1 MKKTGWSFQMRPDR
15 VLAALLLAT
24 AAPVLAQENTA
35 PVALRIPAEEANQG
49 VASDG
54 AHVYAIDNSRIGK
67 YVISSGKRAAQW
79 RGDRAR
85 FPHINSCAVLNSQLV
100 CAASN
105 YPAVPQTSA
114 VEFFDRR
121 TLRHKRT
128 IRLGKRPGSLTV
140 ITRYAGKWWAVFA
153 NYDGKGGEPGRD
165 HRHTLLARLDD
176 QFQQEAAWSFPP
188 ELLAKFAPKSC
199 SGASWGPDGRLY
211 VTGHDRRE
219 LYALEIPATGSV
231 LKLAS
236 TIPIATA
243 GQAIGWDPKSPWR
256 LWSISREQKMLV
268 ASAISPVR

>member
-1 MKKTGWSFQMRPDR
+1 MRR
-15 VLAALLLAT
+15 EWALAALLLGLAPAT
-24 AAPVLAQENTA
+24 SAQENAAPV
-35 PVALRIPAEEANQG
+35 VLRIPAEEANQG

-54 AHVYAIDNSRIGK
+54 SHVYAVDNSRIGK
-67 YVISSGKRAAQW
+67 YAIASDKRVARWQ
-79 RGDRAR
+79 GERAR
-85 FPHINSCAVLNSQLV
+85 FPHINSCTVLRSELV

-128 IRLGKRPGSLTV
+128 VRLGKRPGSLTV
-140 ITRYAGKWWAVFA
+140 INRHAGKWWAVFA

-165 HRHTLLARLDD
+165 HRRTLLARLDD
-176 QFQQEAAWSFPP
+176 QFRQEAAWFFPP
-188 ELLAKFAPKSC
+188 ELLEKFAPKSC

-219 LYALEIPATGSV
+219 LYALEIPATGPV

-243 GQAIGWDPKSPWR
+243 GQAIGWDQMTPWR
-256 LWSISREQKMLV
+256 LWSISRDEKMLV
-268 ASAISPVR
+268 ASAIEPVR